1 VRPLIGITTHFLPI
15 QDGGRPYHVTYG
27 RNALAIERAGGLPV
41 LIPSGLDIATLRA
54 IYDRVDA
61 VMVPGGGDVNPE
73 RYNAARHTSVYRVD
87 DARDQSEIQV
97 VRWSVEDNR
106 PLFGICRG
114 NQLINIALGGTLV
127 QDIPSLVDTPIKHD
141 YPQPEIPHTHR
152 AHNITIDA
160 DSRLAQIMG
169 TTTLTVNSLHHQAI
183 EQPAPTVKITAYAPD
198 GVIEALE
205 IPGLHFA
212 LSVQWHPEDMIEDDP
227 AMQQLFNA
235 FVQAARESALRSS
248 SSHSATA

>member
-1 VRPLIGITTHFLPI
+1 MRPLIGITTHFLPI

-41 LIPSGLDIATLRA
+41 LIPSGLDVTTLRA

-73 RYNAARHTSVYRVD
+73 RYHAERHATVYRVD

-97 VRWSVEDNR
+97 VRWSVEDDR

-114 NQLINIALGGTLV
+114 NQLINVALGGTLV
-127 QDIPSLVDTPIKHD
+127 QDIGSLVDTTIKHD
-141 YPQPEIPHTHR
+141 YPQPDIPHTHR
-152 AHNITIDA
+152 AHDVRIDA

-169 TTTLTVNSLHHQAI
+169 ATTVTVNSLHHQAI
-183 EQPAPTVKITAYAPD
+183 QQPAPTVKVTAYAPD

-212 LSVQWHPEDMIEDDP
+212 LSVQWHPEDLIDDDP
-227 AMQQLFNA
+227 AMQQLFDT

-248 SSHSATA
+248 SSQSASA